1 MTADKPYQCSGNRL
15 AIIIR
20 KKVGVAVSRNREKR
34 IVRQLFRSTAT
45 KSCLDLVV
53 KIKQSGGDFEDKQ
66 AVFAQAMTEI
76 DNTAANNVSDAVDVN
91 ATNAAE

>member
-1 MTADKPYQCSGNRL
+1 MTAEKPYLCSGNRL

-34 IVRQLFRSTAT
+34 IVRQLFRCTAT
-45 KSCLDLVV
+45 ESCFDLVV
-53 KIKQSGGDFEDKQ
+53 QIKQSGGDFEDKQ
-66 AVFAQAMTEI
+66 AVFAQAMAEI
-76 DNTAANNVSDAVDVN
+76 DNAAVDKESNAANIN